1 MQKTL
6 SNKLL
11 PIIENYLQTCNSIQ
25 VPEWSPRAPFSLV
38 TLAKGETH
46 LNYLVRQGSIQWV
59 LRISTG
65 SQYGFSKQVQIA
77 YEFQTLSFLEP
88 LRIAPKPYF
97 IDNSLREIPFGLLGM
112 QYLPGRHLDYRKDL
126 TGAARL
132 FSIYHQIQTDSK
144 PGFLITEEKPL
155 SLAFERSQQKLQVY
169 FQSDVANPTLVS
181 YLKEVLKWAEQTK
194 SQEIYFL
201 QDPWHTIINTEV
213 NSSNWIINRKA
224 DSIHLVD
231 WEKQLWG
238 DPSRDLSHFL
248 VPTTTLWKSNYRIT
262 EEDRNQFI
270 TAYKSEIRVTHL
282 RDTIEER
289 ICLHDPFNCL
299 RAIAWCAK
307 TQAEYSLG
315 RKLITNQDTIKTI
328 SRYLEIDF
336 VRSLFD
342 PFLRI

>member
-1 MQKTL
+1 MHDSL
-6 SNKLL
+6 NHSLL
-11 PIIENYLQTCNSIQ
+11 PKISNYLLRAKSIQ
-25 VPEWSPRAPFSLV
+25 VPGWSTRATFGLEV
-38 TLAKGETH
+38 LAQGEYH
-46 LNYLVRQGSIQWV
+46 LNYLIRQGGLKWV
-59 LRISTG
+59 LRVSTG
-65 SQYGFSKQVQIA
+65 SQYGLSKQAQIA
-77 YEFQTLSFLEP
+77 YEFQTLSLLEP
-88 LRIAPKPYF
+88 LGIAPIPYF
-97 IDNSLREIPFGLLGM
+97 IDNSLSELPFGMLGM
-112 QYLPGRHLDYRKDL
+112 QYLPGQSLNYKKDL
-126 TGAARL
+126 ANAARL

-144 PGFLITEEKPL
+144 PGFLIPEEKPL
-155 SLAFERSQQKLQVY
+155 SLAFERSLEKLQVY
-169 FQSDVANPTLVS
+169 FQSDLANPTLVS
-181 YLKEVLKWAEQTK
+181 YLKEVLNWAEQTK
-194 SQEIYFL
+194 SQEKYFL

-213 NSSNWIINRKA
+213 NCSNWIINCKA

-231 WEKQLWG
+231 WEKPLWG

-336 VRSLFD
+336 VRSLYD